1 MWCIREIQRYVAVCP
16 SNVTLIVVISIG
28 TSIRSVDTYFCQR
41 FAKSIIE
48 NSPVDYVR
56 EMKLCGSL
64 FDANCK
70 TGAISA
76 VFTSFYVDHTEPLE
90 ALAEYREH
98 GPWALGELLEGHEF
112 LVILQVSPMPND
124 APAAN

>member
-1 MWCIREIQRYVAVCP
+1 MAVCP
-16 SNVTLIVVISIG
+16 SNLTLIVVISIG
-28 TSIRSVDTYFCQR
+28 TSICSVDTHFCQR

-48 NSPVDYVR
+48 NSLVDYVC

-70 TGAISA
+70 TGAVSA

-90 ALAEYREH
+90 ALAEYREN
-98 GPWALGELLEGHEF
+98 GPWPLGELLEGHEF
-112 LVILQVSPMPND
+112 LVILQISNH
-124 APAAN
+124 